1 MFKKSALIICRNNLS
16 KAPRFLMEVE
26 ALSSEYKIL
35 ATGIASEEDSNYV
48 FIPLHSSIKEKNTSI
63 NFHFKYYYLFRK
75 IISLFIRII
84 NYKNI
89 NADKISFKKNFK
101 TLNKLEYHIVIV
113 HHFIDLPL
121 AVKLAKSK
129 KVKLIFNAHEYYP
142 LEFDNDTNW
151 MNSTHLNYMKIAN
164 KYLKHVDICFC
175 VANLIAIKYNQE
187 FNLKS
192 EVITN
197 AKLFHDLKP
206 SVIIAGNKIKLI
218 HHGVALR
225 NRQIE
230 LMINMMSYLSD
241 DFTLDLILVPGDLEY
256 IAELRELSKKYI
268 NISFKDIMPTSQ
280 IIDALNKYDI
290 GVYILPPNNFNDKN
304 ALPNKFFEFIQA
316 RLAIAISPS
325 PEMATLVNKYD
336 LGVVA
341 DNFTGESLAEKIKE
355 LSIEKIMYFKN
366 NCNQHAV
373 DLCVEKNW
381 ELIKGTVDTL
391 IS

>member
-1 MFKKSALIICRNNLS
+1 MVKKSILIICRNNLS
-16 KAPRFLMEVE
+16 KAPRFLMEVD
-26 ALSSEYKIL
+26 ALSSDYNIFAAGLSTEV
-35 ATGIASEEDSNYV
+35 GNNYM
-48 FIPLHSSIKEKNTSI
+48 FLPLQIPLEKGKGNI
-63 NFHFKYYYLFRK
+63 NFHFNYPVYIRK
-75 IISLFIRII
+75 IISSLIRIVY
-84 NYKNI
+84 YKYI
-89 NADKISFKKNFK
+89 HADEIASKKEFK
-101 TLNKLEYHIVIV
+101 TLSKFEYQIVIV
-113 HHFIDLPL
+113 HHFVDLPL

-241 DFTLDLILVPGDLEY
+241 HFTLDLILVPGDLEY

-280 IIDALNKYDI
+280 IIEALNKYDI

-325 PEMATLVNKYD
+325 PEMAMLVNKYD

-381 ELIKGTVDTL
+381 ELIKGTVKTL